1 MRLAR
6 YAVLVGFLAL
16 FPAAAGI
23 AADSG
28 KPLEQLL
35 KDYRNS
41 EARLDSS
48 SSMELSDQRY
58 LERYEDDLLPAYIEA
73 RRKINEETRGKLAS
87 IDRMSLGR
95 QDQLSYDIFAWS
107 PSV

>member
-1 MRLAR
+1 
-6 YAVLVGFLAL
+6 
-16 FPAAAGI
+16 
-23 AADSG
+23 
-28 KPLEQLL
+28 
-35 KDYRNS
+35 
-41 EARLDSS
+41 
-48 SSMELSDQRY
+48 MELSDQRY

-107 PSV
+107 PFIAAARLAEGVPHEVDELMELVEPI